1 MGSKESARSTPR
13 RHEKSLG
20 LLTMKFV
27 GLLRGSRD
35 GVLDLK
41 AAADSLA
48 VKQKRRIYD
57 ITNVLEG
64 VGLIEKKNKNII
76 QWRGQKSVC
85 SQTKE
90 VQEQVGLL
98 KAQISQ
104 LEALEEELD
113 QQKVCLEE
121 SIQDLSHGP
130 ISSSYTFVTHEDICR
145 AFEGETLLAIVAPAE
160 TQLEVPVPDTG
171 GGGQKSYQVNLRS
184 RRAPIR
190 VLLIDRD
197 LDSSAP
203 VVFPVPPS
211 DDFCPMPTPP
221 STPGGLQRFTL
232 VTPGGSAASPL
243 CSQDSTCSDQQMA
256 PVDLSGRAASS
267 SELAFPAQFPSRSS
281 AASDQNPMDLEV
293 QDFQAALGVGSLLKL
308 SDGGESL
315 KDSREELMEE
325 LISAEGEHHADLP
338 RLLLIIRA
346 AQIANVDESIR
357 MIDSLCPLRS
367 SEFDRNNQK
376 TPRGRW
382 TARRR
387 LL

>member
-1 MGSKESARSTPR
+1 MESKESARSTPR

-41 AAADSLA
+41 ASCRSLPCCIFPTAAARSTDVRLNLQAADSLA

-76 QWRGQKSVC
+76 QWRGQRSVC

-121 SIQDLSHGP
+121 SIQALSHGP
-130 ISSSYTFVTHEDICR
+130 ISSSFVTHEDICR

-243 CSQDSTCSDQQMA
+243 CSQDPTCSDQQMA

-267 SELAFPAQFPSRSS
+267 SDLAFPAQFPSRSS

-293 QDFQAALGVGSLLKL
+293 QDFQAALGVGSLLKM

-325 LISAEGEHHADLP
+325 LISAEGLDYSFSLDAGGGGCDLFD
-338 RLLLIIRA
+338 
-346 AQIANVDESIR
+346 VSI
-357 MIDSLCPLRS
+357 L
-367 SEFDRNNQK
+367 NY
-376 TPRGRW
+376 
-382 TARRR
+382 
-387 LL
+387 